1 MKSSNAKGA
10 ALERAV
16 HAIEEMVIREN
27 PALAKAPFVLESN
40 ALLSVNGVRHEIDL
54 LVRIN
59 GGTLYETMHLFECKN
74 RAEPVGK
81 NDVIILAAKVAAVG
95 AAKGT
100 LVARAFTSDAEALA
114 RQHPSIALVPFTDEV
129 WGPIGAMNFDV
140 TSHEFTRFQTSVVRP
155 PGAPDSTPPEWR
167 SVMCL
172 FGNRHLSFTA
182 LCHQLANEWLERS
195 GAFRQL
201 PRGEHRGSAQHTW
214 TFGQGELIAGNWAI
228 EHLRLDFDYLVKIR
242 PTRLVSTFSVEK
254 HGRFARYEC
263 EMDGPGGPELAVEVL
278 GHP

>member
-1 MKSSNAKGA
+1 MEQSNAKGA

-16 HAIEEMVIREN
+16 HAIEEMVIKEN
-27 PALAKAPFVLESN
+27 PALARAPFVLEPN
-40 ALLSVNGVRHEIDL
+40 AIISVNGVRHEIDL

-59 GGTLYETMHLFECKN
+59 GGTFYETMHLFECKN
-74 RAEPVGK
+74 RAEPAGK
-81 NDVIILAAKVAAVG
+81 NDVIILAAKVAALG

-100 LVARAFTSDAEALA
+100 LVARAFTSDGEAQA
-114 RQHPSIALVPFTDEV
+114 RQHPSIVLVPFTDEV
-129 WGPIGAMNFDV
+129 WGPIGSMSFDV

-155 PGAPDSTPPEWR
+155 NGAPESPPPDWQT
-167 SVMCL
+167 VMCL
-172 FGNRHLSFTA
+172 FGNRHLSFTE
-182 LCHQLANEWLERS
+182 LCHQLANEWLKRS
-195 GAFRQL
+195 GVMRRL
-201 PRGEHRGSAQHTW
+201 PRGEHRGSAQPAW
-214 TFGQGELIAGNWAI
+214 KLGPGELIAGNWSI

-263 EMDGPGGPELAVEVL
+263 EKDELGGPELAVEVL